1 MSITPAQKYAV
12 DCIVSIF
19 ETGRIPTAAAYA
31 TCTILP
37 DGAGISYGKH
47 QCTDKAGSLDAVVK
61 RYIELG
67 GQHAAAFRGMLP
79 YFASN
84 KSTTEPPRGPW
95 SAETTA
101 AVNLLK
107 QAAADPKMHQAQD
120 EVFDANYWAP
130 AVNACA
136 SMGLKSALAHAV
148 IYDTCIHS
156 GPGMVTNM
164 RNRFAAVP
172 PAKGGD
178 EKEFIKQYCQAR
190 ETWLA
195 SSSNELVRRTVYR
208 MDAFQ
213 ALIAEGNWDLRL
225 PLAVRG
231 VVIPVPHAA
240 AV

>member
-1 MSITPAQKYAV
+1 VSITHAQKYAI
-12 DCIVSIF
+12 DCILAIF
-19 ETGRIPTAAAYA
+19 ETGRVPSAASYA

-47 QCTDKAGSLDAVVK
+47 QSTDRAGSLDAVVK

-67 GQHAAAFRGMLP
+67 GQHAAAFRPMLP

-84 KSTTEPPRGPW
+84 KSATEPPKGPW
-95 SAETTA
+95 SAETNA
-101 AVNLLK
+101 AVALLK
-107 QAAADPKMHQAQD
+107 QAGSDPKMHQAQD
-120 EVFDANYWAP
+120 AVFDEVYWAP
-130 AVNACA
+130 AANACA
-136 SMGLKSALAHAV
+136 AMGLQSALAHAV

-156 GPGMVTNM
+156 GPGMVANM

-172 PAKGGD
+172 PVKGGD
-178 EKEFIKQYCQAR
+178 EKEFVKQYCQAR

-195 SSSNELVRRTVYR
+195 ASSNELVRRTVYR

-213 ALIAEGNWDLRL
+213 SLMAEGNWDLRL
-225 PLAVRG
+225 PLAIRG

>member
-1 MSITPAQKYAV
+1 MSITHAQKYAI
-12 DCIVSIF
+12 DCILAIF
-19 ETGRIPTAAAYA
+19 ETGRVPSSASYA

-47 QCTDKAGSLDAVVK
+47 QSTDRAGSLDAVVK

-67 GQHAAAFRGMLP
+67 GVHAAAFRPMLP

-84 KSTTEPPRGPW
+84 KSAMEPPKGPW
-95 SAETTA
+95 SAETNA
-101 AVNLLK
+101 AVALLK
-107 QAAADPKMHQAQD
+107 QAGSDPKMHQAQD
-120 EVFDANYWAP
+120 AVFDEVYWAP
-130 AVNACA
+130 AANACA
-136 SMGLKSALAHAV
+136 AMGLQSALAHAV

-156 GPGMVTNM
+156 GPGMVANM

-172 PAKGGD
+172 PVKGGD

-195 SSSNELVRRTVYR
+195 ASSNELVRRTVYR

-213 ALIAEGNWDLRL
+213 ALMAEGNWDLRL
-225 PLAVRG
+225 PLAIRG

>member
-1 MSITPAQKYAV
+1 MSITPAQKHAI

-47 QCTDKAGSLDAVVK
+47 QSTDRAGSLDKVVQ

-67 GQHAAAFRGMLP
+67 GVHAAAFRPMLP

-84 KSTTEPPRGPW
+84 KSATEPPKGPW

-107 QAAADPKMHQAQD
+107 QAAADPIMHKAQD
-120 EVFDANYWAP
+120 EVFDTNYWLP
-130 AVNACA
+130 AVNICKDAK
-136 SMGLKSALAHAV
+136 MVTPLAHAV
-148 IYDTCIHS
+148 VYDGLIH
-156 GPGMVTNM
+156 GGFQVV

-178 EKEFIKQYCQAR
+178 EKTWVKEYLKAR
-190 ETWLA
+190 RAWLSA
-195 SSSNELVRRTVYR
+195 SANELLRRTVYR
-208 MDAFQ
+208 QDAFE
-213 ALIAEGNWDLRL
+213 ALIAANNWDLTL
-225 PLAVRG
+225 PLVVRG
-231 VVIPVPHAA
+231 VTIPVPHAA

>member
-1 MSITPAQKYAV
+1 MITTPQKHAI
-12 DCIVSIF
+12 DCIISIF

-47 QCTDKAGSLDAVVK
+47 QSTDRAGSLDKVVQ

-67 GQHAAAFRGMLP
+67 GQHAAAFRPMLP

-84 KSTTEPPRGPW
+84 KSASEPPKGPW

-107 QAAADPKMHQAQD
+107 QAGTDPVMHRAQD
-120 EVFDANYWAP
+120 EVFDANYWLP
-130 AVNACA
+130 AVNICKEAK
-136 SMGLKSALAHAV
+136 LVTPLAHAV
-148 IYDTCIHS
+148 VYDGLIH
-156 GPGMVTNM
+156 GGFQVV

-178 EKEFIKQYCQAR
+178 EKTWVKEYLKAR
-190 ETWLA
+190 RAWLSA
-195 SSSNELVRRTVYR
+195 SANELLRRTVYR
-208 MDAFQ
+208 QDVFEAI
-213 ALIAEGNWDLRL
+213 IATGNWDLTL
-225 PLAVRG
+225 PLVVRG
-231 VVIPVPHAA
+231 VTIPVLHAA